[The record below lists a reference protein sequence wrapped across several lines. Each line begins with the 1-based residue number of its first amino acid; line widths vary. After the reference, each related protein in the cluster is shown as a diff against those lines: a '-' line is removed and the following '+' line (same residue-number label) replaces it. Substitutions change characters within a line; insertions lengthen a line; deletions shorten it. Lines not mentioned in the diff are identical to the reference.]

1 MRDLNFF
8 WLNDLVGL
16 LFPRSCHACGKPLN
30 QQEEIL
36 CTQCLYHL
44 PRTNFHVHKENPVR
58 EIFGGILP
66 LYSATSFLFFN
77 KGGMTQTLMHRLK
90 YRGKKEVGIYLGKLL
105 GSQLAESEFFM
116 DADVLLPVPLHP
128 VKLKKRGYNQSQII
142 TAGMETVMKAEMN
155 TNVLLKSVHTSS
167 QTRKSRYERW
177 ENVKDIFEVR
187 NPESMENKHII
198 LVDDVITT
206 GATLEACAETLLDIP
221 GVKLSVASLAYSQ
234 G

>member
-1 MRDLNFF
+1 
-8 WLNDLVGL
+8 
-16 LFPRSCHACGKPLN
+16 
-30 QQEEIL
+30 
-36 CTQCLYHL
+36 
-44 PRTNFHVHKENPVR
+44 
-58 EIFGGILP
+58 
-66 LYSATSFLFFN
+66 
-77 KGGMTQTLMHRLK
+77 MTQTLMHRLK